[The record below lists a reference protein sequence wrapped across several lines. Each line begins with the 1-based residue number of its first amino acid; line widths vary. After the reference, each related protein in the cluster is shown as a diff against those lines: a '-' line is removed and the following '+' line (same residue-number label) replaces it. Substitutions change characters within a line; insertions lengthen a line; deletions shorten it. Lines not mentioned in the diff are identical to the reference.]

1 MTANTTPSN
10 TTPSQTAPT
19 KTATTAPTRPAPD
32 LARLLP
38 AAVDAARAAGTLLAD
53 RRPAEPSPATDL
65 ASLAAAFRSYDEP
78 AAALLHDRLGT
89 LRPQAGLLTDEF
101 GGGIP
106 DEGEW
111 WLCDAT
117 DGAVQY
123 LQGLPHWCV
132 SVTLLRD
139 GVPVLAVLHA
149 PLQGMTYTATL
160 GGGARLGSRPVRP
173 SRRALSAAVVATSHP
188 PFADRR
194 PEAARRT
201 GGSLGAALGHVLAVR
216 NLGPTSLQVAHV
228 ASGHLDAFWSYGPDA
243 TNLLPGALIARE
255 AGATVTDAAG
265 GPWNARSEGF
275 LAASPTLHQEFV
287 TSVTNSPAAG

>member
-1 MTANTTPSN
+1 MTSN
-10 TTPSQTAPT
+10 TAPTNTAPT
-19 KTATTAPTRPAPD
+19 KAPPAKTPPAKAPNTAPD

-38 AAVDAARAAGTLLAD
+38 AAVEAARAAGTYLAGH
-53 RRPAEPSPATDL
+53 RPAEPVPATDL
-65 ASLAAAFRSYDEP
+65 ASFAEAFRSYDEP
-78 AAALLHDRLGT
+78 AAALLHDRLGA

-101 GGGIP
+101 GDEVP

-123 LQGLPHWCV
+123 LQGLPYWCV

-139 GVPVLAVLHA
+139 GAPVLAVLHA

-188 PFADRR
+188 PFADRH
-194 PEAARRT
+194 PEAARRA
-201 GGSLGAALGHVLAVR
+201 GASLGAALGSVLAVR

-243 TNLLPGALIARE
+243 ANLLPGALIARE

-265 GPWNARSEGF
+265 APWTPRSAGF

-287 TSVTNSPAAG
+287 TSVTNSPALG